1 MRAAP
6 GRGHRPVL
14 DASSA
19 SAPVVTSG
27 AVVPLLLSADEA
39 QRCLSIDLAE
49 LAALVAAGR
58 LPEVRLRADGPVRY
72 RIDDV
77 LAIANAATAE
87 GLVP

>member
-1 MRAAP
+1 MPLAVGLLIA
-6 GRGHRPVL
+6 
-14 DASSA
+14 D
-19 SAPVVTSG
+19 
-27 AVVPLLLSADEA
+27 AVVPLLLSPAEA
-39 QRCLSIDLAE
+39 QRCLSIDPAE

-77 LAIANAATAE
+77 LAIANAATPD